1 MADKVICPECKSTRI
16 WKKGKVPAIGGVKK
30 PRYVCYDC
38 GRTFFAPKAEVKPA
52 KPKVARKSKSSK
64 KKSG

>member
-1 MADKVICPECKSTRI
+1 MADKVKCPGCGSLRV

-38 GRTFFAPKAEVKPA
+38 GRTFYAPKAEVKVA
-52 KPKVARKSKSSK
+52 KPRVKKAKSGK
-64 KKSG
+64 KKAG